1 MYKHLINAVYT
12 MIFLNNIIW
21 LCG

>member
-1 MYKHLINAVYT
+1 

-21 LCG
+21 NLVFKYFCCFKRRT